1 LEELFPH
8 ALAAP
13 TRAAAAKM
21 ADFIL
26 IFDGFVWKGKLAGRR
41 VLKD

>member
-1 LEELFPH
+1 MELFPH

-21 ADFIL
+21 ADFI
-26 IFDGFVWKGKLAGRR
+26 FTVGGFLVGRM
-41 VLKD
+41 VKVG